1 MTGIGH
7 NGAPLSEG
15 WIARHRAVRDHWL
28 VGHGLHVKPADPTR
42 KRCST
47 QGEAWEDLCMEC
59 RYSDGTV
66 MNGGRK
72 MELRRGEL
80 IGAVSWLGARWNW
93 TPKTVRRF
101 LDQLEADGM
110 IELKSPGVQNG
121 TQKGKQSTVITVCN
135 YELYQSM
142 RGYDGQA
149 KEQATGEQ
157 RASTGQAEGTQGA
170 RKGQAEGNI
179 YKEEQR
185 NKGTREPES
194 AWGKRERTEAEIAEA
209 DRIAAEAYAEGQRI
223 KGASVAK
230 SARSAVVTT
239 GELDGSRGIA
249 FQDGK
254 LAIVNGT
261 AAMFAEEFPGLD
273 ILAVCNKAGP
283 EIARQS
289 YPTYEFACSV
299 VRKWAQIQIENKKA
313 EPTTRAGKRTTVD
326 VSSALAARFRNGGA

>member
-42 KRCST
+42 KRTST

-142 RGYDGQA
+142 RPHEGQA
-149 KEQATGEQ
+149 KGHATGEQ
-157 RASTGQAEGTQGA
+157 RASKGQAEGTQGA
-170 RKGQAEGNI
+170 SKGQAEGNI
-179 YKEEQR
+179 YKEEQG
-185 NKGTREPES
+185 NKGTKEQDPPMGTRAAARTSQDKGREFWSSAMAVPGGYNPDDGVERDPVTGLIELKNGVKASWGEKFGGDDALELALKQAAPYVKPNAAIPLRAQVES
-194 AWGKRERTEAEIAEA
+194 QLAKQLGWKAFDKAKSEKQKASAPTSLAAQIRAHKERE
-209 DRIAAEAYAEGQRI
+209 QSK
-223 KGASVAK
+223 KGA
-230 SARSAVVTT
+230 
-239 GELDGSRGIA
+239 
-249 FQDGK
+249 
-254 LAIVNGT
+254 
-261 AAMFAEEFPGLD
+261 
-273 ILAVCNKAGP
+273 
-283 EIARQS
+283 
-289 YPTYEFACSV
+289 
-299 VRKWAQIQIENKKA
+299 
-313 EPTTRAGKRTTVD
+313 
-326 VSSALAARFRNGGA
+326 